1 MFEYFAVLH
10 VVASSAA
17 EPASW
22 AAAATCELANG
33 QMTFTFQVSGFP
45 ASQGTRERP
54 SSRFPSDR
62 LRPSGSL
69 VIIIIILTP
78 VLNSQGMKKI
88 TLCNTKK
95 YKNQAGMN
103 LTPPPSQNS
112 HAVIWHCTAESEQ
125 RVAEI
130 KSRFL
135 SHRLLLLILFANT
148 SIKQLGI
155 QQSITWSNMLR
166 DRMFLPHL
174 GPKQNTS

>member
-17 EPASW
+17 EPASR
-22 AAAATCELANG
+22 AATATCELANG

-62 LRPSGSL
+62 LRPSGCL

-95 YKNQAGMN
+95 STK
-103 LTPPPSQNS
+103 
-112 HAVIWHCTAESEQ
+112 
-125 RVAEI
+125 I
-130 KSRFL
+130 KL
-135 SHRLLLLILFANT
+135 E
-148 SIKQLGI
+148 
-155 QQSITWSNMLR
+155 
-166 DRMFLPHL
+166 
-174 GPKQNTS
+174 

>member
-95 YKNQAGMN
+95 VQ
-103 LTPPPSQNS
+103 
-112 HAVIWHCTAESEQ
+112 
-125 RVAEI
+125 
-130 KSRFL
+130 KSSWNKPYSSSSF
-135 SHRLLLLILFANT
+135 T
-148 SIKQLGI
+148 KQ
-155 QQSITWSNMLR
+155 SCSNMALYR
-166 DRMFLPHL
+166 
-174 GPKQNTS
+174 